1 METYQSDFLKEVT
14 RRGFIY
20 QGTDLRGL
28 DQKLCE
34 GCVVA
39 YAGFDAT
46 APSLHVGHLLPIML
60 FKWFQKTGH
69 KPLVLLGGA
78 TTKVGD
84 PTGKDSA
91 RQLLSDETIAANMAS
106 LGRVFERFLT
116 FGHGQTDA
124 KLLNNSDWLEKLSY
138 IDFLR
143 DVGTHFTV
151 NRMLS
156 FESVKLRLEREQP
169 LSFIEFNYMLL
180 QSYDFFHLAETH
192 QCTLQL
198 GGSDQWGNIV
208 SGVDFTRRRLSKE
221 VFGLT
226 CPLMTTAD
234 GSKMGKTAQGKAI
247 WLNPDQCSPYDY
259 WQFWRNTHDQDV
271 GRFLKLF
278 TFLPMDEIERLE
290 KLQSQDINEAKKIL
304 ADEATRILH
313 GADVLP
319 EIHTRVKQAFDGVV
333 DDASGYGVGA
343 TPVYA
348 HELALIT
355 CLEKAGLVASKG
367 EARRLIRAG
376 GVRVQDQPISDEL
389 FQLTQQHFANG
400 PVKLSA
406 GRKHHI
412 FLELINGGEEP
423 FA

>member
-1 METYQSDFLKEVT
+1 METYKSDFLREVT

-20 QGTDLRGL
+20 QGTDLGGL
-28 DQKLCE
+28 DQKLRD

-60 FKWFQKTGH
+60 FKWFQQTGH

-91 RQLLSDETIAANMAS
+91 RQLLSDETIAENMAS
-106 LGRVFERFLT
+106 LGRVFERFLA
-116 FGHGQTDA
+116 FGNGQTDA
-124 KLLNNSDWLEKLSY
+124 NLLNNSDWLEKLSY

-247 WLNPDQCSPYDY
+247 WLNADQCSPYDY

-290 KLQSQDINEAKKIL
+290 KLQGQDINAAKKIL
-304 ADEATRILH
+304 ADEATSILH
-313 GADVLP
+313 GLEVLP
-319 EIHTRVKQAFDGVV
+319 EIHIRVKQAFDGVV

-348 HELALIT
+348 HELALIM
-355 CLEKAGLVASKG
+355 CLEKAGLVPSKG

-389 FQLTQQHFANG
+389 FQLTPQHFANG

-406 GRKHHI
+406 GRKHHV
-412 FLELINGGEEP
+412 FLKLTNGGEGP
-423 FA
+423 SS